1 MEYTTFD
8 KKTSGS
14 GVKNKN
20 ISNKEFAEELHEPII
35 RKFDRRKYNH
45 LLQTIFGCRFTRY
58 AINK

>member
-8 KKTSGS
+8 KKSSGS

-35 RKFDRRKYNH
+35 RKFDRRKV
-45 LLQTIFGCRFTRY
+45 QSPFTDNIWVQIY
-58 AINK
+58 

>member
-35 RKFDRRKYNH
+35 RKFDRRKV
-45 LLQTIFGCRFTRY
+45 QSPFTDNIWVQIY
-58 AINK
+58 QICN

>member
-8 KKTSGS
+8 KKSSGS

-35 RKFDRRKYNH
+35 RKFDRRKV
-45 LLQTIFGCRFTRY
+45 QSPFTDNIWVQIY
-58 AINK
+58 QICN